1 MSSDVLGVFR
11 GYGASPVRARTTAFQ
26 LHSPFQPAGDQ
37 TTAIA
42 SLVQGLEEG
51 EKNQVLLGV
60 TGSGKTFTMANVIE
74 KVQRTTLILAPN
86 KTLAAQLYGEMKE
99 FFPKNAVEYFVSY
112 YDYYR
117 PEAYMPSS
125 NTYIEKE
132 ATINEQIERMRH
144 SATRALLERQDVIV
158 VASISC
164 IYGLGAIESYH
175 GLALP
180 LARGQNVPLMPFL
193 RQLSD
198 LQYRRNEHDFK
209 RGTFRVR
216 GDKVDIFPAHYE
228 DRAWSF
234 SFFGA
239 EIETIHEIDALTGHR
254 IAALDNV
261 TIYPNNH
268 FVTPGPTIQ
277 QAIVGIGKELALR
290 EQELIGENRLV
301 EAQRLRERVQYDL
314 ETLVATGICA
324 GIENYSCYL
333 TGRTFGEPPPTLFE
347 YLPPQSLLIVDESHV
362 AIPQLRGMYLADKT
376 RKNTLAHYGFRLPS
390 CCHNRPLMFQ
400 EWDAMRPSSI
410 FVSATPGPWEFAQS
424 EIVVEQIIRPTG
436 LLDPEY
442 TIQPSE
448 GQIEHLRDEI
458 TKTIGAGGRTLVT
471 TLTKRMAENLS
482 EYFMEAGFKARYLH
496 ADIDTLERIQLI
508 ADLRKGIFDIL
519 VGINLL
525 REGLDIPE
533 CQLVAILD
541 ADKEGYLRS
550 RTSLIQTMGRAA
562 RHVKGRVIL
571 YADKI
576 TPSMTQ
582 ALEETTRRRKIQW
595 EHNLRHGITP
605 QSVKSPL
612 LEVAP
617 GDEII
622 DSWEHLSD
630 IELYQSMLKAA
641 SDMAFEQAS
650 KIKRALEQR
659 GWTAADIAL
668 GTLIRL
674 PENI

>member
-1 MSSDVLGVFR
+1 
-11 GYGASPVRARTTAFQ
+11 
-26 LHSPFQPAGDQ
+26 
-37 TTAIA
+37 
-42 SLVQGLEEG
+42 
-51 EKNQVLLGV
+51 
-60 TGSGKTFTMANVIE
+60 MANVIQQ
-74 KVQRTTLILAPN
+74 VQRTTLILAPN

-144 SATRALLERQDVIV
+144 SATRALLEREDVIV
-158 VASISC
+158 VASVSC
-164 IYGLGAIESYH
+164 IYGLGEVESYQ

-180 LARGQNVPLMPFL
+180 VTRGQTIPLMGFL

-198 LQYRRNEHDFK
+198 LQYRRNDTEFK
-209 RGTFRVR
+209 RGVFRVR
-216 GDKVDIFPAHYE
+216 GDKIDIFPAHYE

-234 SFFGA
+234 SFFGS

-254 IAALDNV
+254 IAALDTV
-261 TIYPNNH
+261 TVYPNNH
-268 FVTPGPTIQ
+268 FVTPGPTVQ
-277 QAIVGIGKELALR
+277 QAIVGIRKELIQR
-290 EQELIGENRLV
+290 EEELLAEGRLI
-301 EAQRLRERVQYDL
+301 EAQRLRERVGCDL
-314 ETLVATGICA
+314 ETLIATGICP

-333 TGRTFGEPPPTLFE
+333 TGRPFGNPPPTLFE
-347 YLPPQSLLIVDESHV
+347 YLPANALLIADESHV

-390 CCHNRPLMFQ
+390 CCNNRPLMFQ
-400 EWDAMRPSSI
+400 EWDAQRPLTL
-410 FVSATPGPWEFAQS
+410 FVSATPGPWELEQS
-424 EIVVEQIIRPTG
+424 HSVVEQIIRPTG

-442 TIQPSE
+442 TIHPSE
-448 GQIEHLRDEI
+448 GQIDHLRSEI
-458 TKTIGAGGRTLVT
+458 TKAIKADGRTLVT

-482 EYFMEAGFKARYLH
+482 EYFIEGGFKARYMH
-496 ADIDTLERIQLI
+496 ADIDTLARIELI
-508 ADLRKGIFDIL
+508 ADLRKGVFDIL

-562 RHVKGRVIL
+562 RHINGHVIL

-576 TPSMTQ
+576 TKSM
-582 ALEETTRRRKIQW
+582 ALALDETTRRRQIQW
-595 EHNLRHGITP
+595 EHNLKQGITP
-605 QSVKSPL
+605 RSVKSPVL
-612 LEVAP
+612 QVEQGENFVDMWAN
-617 GDEII
+617 
-622 DSWEHLSD
+622 LSD
-630 IELYQSMLKAA
+630 LELYQAMITAA
-641 SDMAFEQAS
+641 SNMAFEQAGA
-650 KIKRALEQR
+650 IKRALGHR
-659 GWTAADIAL
+659 GWTAENIAL
-668 GTLIRL
+668 GTAPSLL
-674 PENI
+674 DPSL